1 MVDLSIIKKNRKI
14 MANLRIT
21 RPFSSGTMREE
32 FVTPFSQ
39 LFDDIFERTFPE
51 FKSETGIQFSKGS
64 FPKVDVIDHSNSIEI
79 IAEIPGWKKE
89 DLTIKCE
96 KCILTLSGKSQEK
109 EESKPQN
116 YIIKELKRSTFQRSF
131 QLTDKLSEDNIQAQF
146 DEGLLRITVW
156 KKEENSPPPP
166 RIIEIN

>member
-1 MVDLSIIKKNRKI
+1 

-21 RPFSSGTMREE
+21 KPIFPGIMREE

-51 FKSETGIQFSKGS
+51 FKSETGIQFTKGS
-64 FPKVDVIDHSNSIEI
+64 FPKVDVIDHTDSIEI

-96 KCILTLSGKSQEK
+96 NGILTLSGKAQERGEDK
-109 EESKPQN
+109 SHN
-116 YIIKELKRSTFQRSF
+116 YIIKELKRSSFQRSF
-131 QLTDKLSEDNIQAQF
+131 QLTDKLNEENIQANF
-146 DEGLLRITVW
+146 DEGLLRISVG
-156 KKEENSPPPP
+156 KKEVNLPPPS
-166 RIIEIN
+166 RVIEIK

>member
-1 MVDLSIIKKNRKI
+1 

-21 RPFSSGTMREE
+21 RPFFPGTMREE

-51 FKSETGIQFSKGS
+51 FKSETGIQFTKGS
-64 FPKVDVIDHSNSIEI
+64 FPKVDVIDHTDSIEI

-96 KCILTLSGKSQEK
+96 NGILTLSGKAQEK
-109 EESKPQN
+109 GEDKSQN
-116 YIIKELKRSTFQRSF
+116 YIIKELKRSSFQRSF
-131 QLTDKLSEDNIQAQF
+131 QLTDKLNEENIQANF
-146 DEGLLRITVW
+146 DEGLLRISVG
-156 KKEENSPPPP
+156 KKEVNLPPPS
-166 RIIEIN
+166 RVIEIK